1 MDLVLSEDQ
10 VALRDELRRLLAAV
24 TPERRRAAA
33 DLPGAVDRDLWA
45 ALQDMGVFALAVS
58 ESLGGL
64 ELGMTAAAIALEE
77 LGRAAVPGP
86 LVATAVA
93 RRHGVEGD
101 VIGLVERATPAVVEH
116 LDALDTLV
124 IPAQH
129 ECAVVFDVSTTMKPA
144 GSDRGPAARPLD
156 PLTPVTFVP
165 ELPVGTAIGDAT
177 VAVTIRREA
186 ALLAAAQQVGLG
198 QAALDLAVAYAGER
212 HQFGRP
218 IGSFQALKHLLADA
232 AVGIDVARAAVH
244 AAAVTLDE
252 DGDIAGRHSVE
263 AARLVASEAARR
275 ATTACI
281 QVHGGIGYTWEL
293 EAHLFL
299 KRVLVLDQLPDTPE
313 HALEAL
319 TARL

>member
-10 VALRDELRRLLAAV
+10 VALRDELRRFLAATV
-24 TPERRRAAA
+24 TPERRRAAT
-33 DLPGAVDRDLWA
+33 DLPGAVDRALWA

-58 ESLGGL
+58 ESRGGL

-116 LDALDTLV
+116 LDALDALV

-129 ECAVVFDVSTTMKPA
+129 ECAVVVDLITTMPA
-144 GSDRGPAARPLD
+144 GSDRGPVVRPLD
-156 PLTPVTFVP
+156 PLTPVTVVP
-165 ELPVGTAIGDAT
+165 ELPGGTAIGDAT

-232 AVGIDVARAAVH
+232 AVGIEVARAAVH

-252 DGDIAGRHSVE
+252 GGDIAGRHSVD

-275 ATTACI
+275 ATTTCI

-293 EAHLFL
+293 DAHLFL

-319 TARL
+319 SGRL